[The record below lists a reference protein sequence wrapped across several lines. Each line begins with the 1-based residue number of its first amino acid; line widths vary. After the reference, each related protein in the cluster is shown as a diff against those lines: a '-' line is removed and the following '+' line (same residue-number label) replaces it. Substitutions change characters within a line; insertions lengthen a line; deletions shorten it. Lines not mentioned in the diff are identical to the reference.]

1 MEERTNS
8 PTAVKVEE
16 HSQYVILTYFH
27 GDTNS
32 MVDAHFSRAL
42 SKMCKAKSP
51 AVKPKKA
58 RKPIKLEDASSCQ
71 SRVADPYSEPQ
82 PLAGHLL
89 TFNSAE
95 NSPNSWN
102 SFPART
108 AENATVP
115 SLTYSLSQ
123 EGLSLTGQQYASSL
137 LNLLHS
143 DRGEIGPGV
152 ASCSK
157 PELLPGWTVTPGFRE
172 SVDPAVSYEPDRR
185 LEKKDLYWY

>member
-58 RKPIKLEDASSCQ
+58 RKPIKLGTTCS
-71 SRVADPYSEPQ
+71 
-82 PLAGHLL
+82 
-89 TFNSAE
+89 TFNTVKHTALQFAGKPIRRGNQDGCYWSATLSCYSAFDCVSHCII
-95 NSPNSWN
+95 NNLII
-102 SFPART
+102 
-108 AENATVP
+108 
-115 SLTYSLSQ
+115 SLQ
-123 EGLSLTGQQYASSL
+123 IKRKCKF
-137 LNLLHS
+137 N
-143 DRGEIGPGV
+143 
-152 ASCSK
+152 
-157 PELLPGWTVTPGFRE
+157 
-172 SVDPAVSYEPDRR
+172 
-185 LEKKDLYWY
+185 